1 MIVFP
6 AIDLYDGEV
15 VRLRQG
21 KLTEKTVYPGTAV
34 SFAERWVGD
43 GAKWLHVVDLNA
55 AFEGEQRNLH
65 IIKQIVA
72 AARVPIQCGGGVRSL
87 EAADALF
94 QVGVARVI
102 IGTLA
107 IEQPE
112 VVEELLGKYSTER
125 IGVGI
130 DARDGLVAVRGWA
143 EVTRI
148 KALDLV
154 SQLERM
160 GVRTVVFTDIAT
172 DGALEGPNVPA
183 LNALLQ
189 YTRCSVIAS
198 GGVASPSDVTA
209 LRQLAGLHGVII
221 GKALFDGKV
230 SLREAISLASA
241 DAGQ

>member
-21 KLTEKTVYPGTAV
+21 KLTAKTVYQGTPV
-34 SFAERWVGD
+34 SFAHRWVAD

-102 IGTLA
+102 VGTLA

-112 VVEELLGKYSTER
+112 VIEELLGKYSPER
-125 IGVGI
+125 IGVGV
-130 DARDGLVAVRGWA
+130 DARDGYVAVRGWA
-143 EVTRI
+143 EVTKV

-154 SQLERM
+154 GRLERI

-183 LNALLQ
+183 LNALLES
-189 YTRCSVIAS
+189 TRCSVIAS
-198 GGVASPSDVTA
+198 GGVASVTDITA
-209 LRQLAGLHGVII
+209 LRKLAGLHGVIV